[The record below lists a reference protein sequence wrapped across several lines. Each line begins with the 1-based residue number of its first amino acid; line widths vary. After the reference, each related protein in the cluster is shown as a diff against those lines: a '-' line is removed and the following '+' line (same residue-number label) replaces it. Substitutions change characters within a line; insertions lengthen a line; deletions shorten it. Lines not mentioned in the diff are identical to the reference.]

1 MAWWERRSR
10 PAETRGV
17 SDWYALLES
26 TEGAALESV
35 GTDQALRV
43 SAVQACVRVLSDA
56 LAGLPLHLYRHVE
69 GGKKFGKKVGKERA
83 DDLPVARALRAPSG
97 RMSAYDLRRVLAVN
111 RLLQGNGYG
120 WLIYDASGRLLE
132 IQPVEA
138 WRVQVFRT
146 DNGLLYRWHDETM
159 MAHEVTSPRMLHFRG
174 LSGNGLVGFGVIG
187 ALMQDQAALA
197 YSMQKSARQFIA
209 NGSRLSGVL
218 TVREQLKKDAIDKL
232 RAAWNAVYG
241 GSANAGKTAVLD
253 AGAEYKAI
261 SVSPVEAQFLEQR
274 KFSVEDIARCFGVP
288 PHLIGV
294 TGQSSYGSAEQNALE
309 FVQYTLLP
317 LAKSFEATLNATL
330 LTEGEREKFFFEHS
344 LDGLLRGDAKSR
356 NEAYA
361 IGVQNGWLSR
371 NEVRGLENLNPV
383 DGLDEY
389 LAPLNM
395 TTAPALAAEAEN
407 VLNPPEPTPQ
417 NAPPPQ
423 PSVPD
428 APTPAARAFGRQWT
442 GAELRGLVDVG
453 DLDADLPVH
462 EHRADD
468 GEPWED
474 PLTDD
479 QRGVMTDRQGIAA
492 GVVELWTDAAG
503 RLVRREVADIKRK
516 LAAGTMSQDELREW
530 LTGFYAELQPKVPSY
545 FGPALRTSVRLAAQ
559 SVAREL
565 GKTPA
570 ASELEAYMDEY
581 LRSLAAAWAAS
592 GAGQLMALNDAADE
606 PGVAVEAIQ
615 TRVGEWEEK
624 RADKVGNRQAFNSV
638 NGGSLAAMAIVGV
651 TAVYWLARGTSCPH
665 CRSLSGK
672 RVAIGSSFTGDRLTA
687 GGKTM
692 EVYGIKKHAPLHGG
706 CDCTVGAG

>member
-10 PAETRGV
+10 PAETRGAT
-17 SDWYALLES
+17 DWFALLERS
-26 TEGAALESV
+26 GDEALESV
-35 GTDQALRV
+35 GTEQALRV

-56 LAGLPLHLYRHVE
+56 LAGLPLHLYRRVE
-69 GGKKFGKKVGKERA
+69 GGKERA
-83 DDLPVARALRAPSG
+83 DDLPVARALRAPNI

-111 RLLQGNGYG
+111 RLMQGNGYG
-120 WLIYDASGRLLE
+120 WLNYDANGRLVAIE
-132 IQPVEA
+132 PVEA
-138 WRVQVFRT
+138 WRMQVFRT
-146 DNGLLYRWHDETM
+146 DGGMLYRWFD
-159 MAHEVTSPRMLHFRG
+159 AAAISHEATGARMLHFKG
-174 LSGNGLVGFGVIG
+174 LSGNGLVGYGVIG

-218 TVREQLKKDAIDKL
+218 TVQEMLKKDSIDKL
-232 RAAWNAVYG
+232 RSAWNAVYG
-241 GSANAGKTAVLD
+241 GSGNAGKTAVLD
-253 AGAEYKAI
+253 NGAKYEPI

-288 PHLIGV
+288 PHLIGAA
-294 TGQSSYGSAEQNALE
+294 GQTSYASAEQNALE

-330 LTEGEREKFFFEHS
+330 LTETEQNALFFEHS

-383 DGLDEY
+383 EGLDEY

-407 VLNPPEPTPQ
+407 VMAGESGVGSGESGT
-417 NAPPPQ
+417 APA
-423 PSVPD
+423 
-428 APTPAARAFGRQWT
+428 APTPTARSWGRLWR
-442 GAELRGLVDVG
+442 AEELRRLVDVG
-453 DLDADLPVH
+453 EIDAPEH
-462 EHRADD
+462 EHRALEETALEDTAAG
-468 GEPWED
+468 GEPFVD

-479 QRGVMTDRQGIAA
+479 QRAVMGDRQALALGM
-492 GVVELWTDAAG
+492 VDLWRDAAG
-503 RLVRREVADIKRK
+503 RLVRRECADIKRK
-516 LAAGTMSQDELREW
+516 LAAGEMTQAELREW
-530 LTGFYAELQPKVPSY
+530 LTAFYAELEPKIAGY

-559 SVAREL
+559 SVTREL
-565 GKTPA
+565 GKPVPA
-570 ASELEAYMDEY
+570 GDLQAYMDEY
-581 LRSLAAAWAAS
+581 LRALAAAWAAS
-592 GAGQLMALNDAADE
+592 GAGQLLALNEAADE
-606 PGVAVEAIQ
+606 ATVAVEAIQ
-615 TRVGEWEEK
+615 NRVVEWEEK
-624 RADKVGNRQAFNSV
+624 RADKTGDRQAWSSV
-638 NGGSLAAMAIVGV
+638 NGGSLAAMALVGV
-651 TAVYWLARGTSCPH
+651 TAVYWMARGDSCPY

-672 RVAIGSSFTGDRLTA
+672 RVAIGSSFTDGRLTA

-692 EVYGIKKHAPLHGG
+692 EVYGIKKHAPLHSG